1 MNNQKQQLIIGI
13 CMVLFFMGNSVL
25 TLAQD
30 SQKIWHWMEQL
41 GGPGWDIPNGIV
53 TDSKN
58 NVYIAG
64 GFTNQLQGNKK
75 TITSEGNRD
84 IYVARY
90 NDKGKLEW
98 LWQAGGVYLD
108 KIMAIKN
115 APDNDLYISGVIRG
129 EMKFGKRKIEG
140 DDKKLFVARINKR
153 GKADWV
159 TTIPFYNAASGYLLD
174 TDQSGNILL
183 GGVFADTLH
192 CSGNDLISQGH
203 NDVFLMRLLSD
214 GSVDQVKQ
222 IGTKG
227 AEKLTA
233 LSLDSLGNVYLT
245 GSYEKTLSIDA
256 LELEANGKHLEQNN
270 FILQLDSTLKAVW
283 AKPISSTSYTE
294 VRGMVC
300 NKNNQL
306 YLSGN
311 FNHNLSIDTLNY
323 EAKGLNDFFV
333 CRADTSGN
341 ITWIK
346 TFGGKYS
353 DNVSDMKLNHLGGA
367 MITGSFNDTLYLDTL
382 MINTQSVNKDAF
394 IAQLDTAGMVTWTE
408 AIHGEGGSASSGAT
422 LDSKGNLYL
431 MGSFNGMIKAGS
443 QELET
448 LGDEDIFVAKY
459 YNCPEVNNAIEAPQ
473 YLCQGSSVTL
483 SVANSY
489 SNIIWNDT
497 LKDVN
502 ELQVFEPGLY
512 HVNMVDKRGC
522 VVSDTVSITEVMA
535 QEFTLGNDTA
545 MLISDPLELLGPDHA
560 FAYLW
565 NTGSNNQSILASS
578 EDGQPGKYQY
588 ELTITDSLGCH
599 WSDDIKIEFYTLPEY
614 ADLSEGERLIT
625 MFPNPVQE
633 SFTWMLETNKE
644 VQITVEILDGGGM
657 VKYHEKL
664 MRYQPGQQMKVEASS
679 LNPGIYYFSVISN
692 DKRITKKFVKE

>member
-1 MNNQKQQLIIGI
+1 MSKIIKTI
-13 CMVLFFMGNSVL
+13 SFWCLAALCLNMH
-25 TLAQD
+25 AQD

-64 GFTNQLQGNKK
+64 GFTDQLQGNKK

-98 LWQAGGVYLD
+98 LWQAGGEYLD

-115 APDNDLYISGVIRG
+115 APDNDLYITGIIRG
-129 EMKFGKRKIEG
+129 EMKFGKQKIEG
-140 DDKKLFVARINKR
+140 ESKKLFVARINKR

-159 TTIPFYNAASGYLLD
+159 TTIPFYDAASGYLLD
-174 TDQSGNILL
+174 TDKNGNILL

-192 CSGNDLISQGH
+192 CSSKDVISQGH
-203 NDVFLMRLLSD
+203 NDIFLIRFLTD

-245 GSYEKTLSIDA
+245 GSYKKTLSIDA
-256 LELEANGKHLEQNN
+256 LEIEAQGKQLEQNN

-283 AKPISSTSYTE
+283 AKPILSTSYAE
-294 VRGMVC
+294 VTGMVC
-300 NKNNQL
+300 NDNNQL

-311 FNHNLSIDTLNY
+311 FNHHLSIDTLEY
-323 EAKGLNDFFV
+323 EAKGRSDFFV
-333 CRADTSGN
+333 CKTDTTGN
-341 ITWIK
+341 IKWFK
-346 TFGGKYS
+346 TFGGKFS
-353 DNVSDMKLNHLGGA
+353 DNVRDIKLNRLGGA
-367 MITGSFNDTLYLDTL
+367 MITGSFNDTLYMDTL
-382 MINTQSVNKDAF
+382 MLNTQSVNKEAF

-408 AIHGEGGSASSGAT
+408 VIHGEGGSASNGAT
-422 LDSKGNLYL
+422 LDSRGNLYL
-431 MGSFNGMIKAGS
+431 MGSFNGKIKAGS

-459 YNCPEVNNAIEAPQ
+459 YNCPEVNDAIESPE
-473 YLCQGSSVTL
+473 YLCEGSSITL
-483 SVANSY
+483 SVANGY

-502 ELQVFEPGLY
+502 EMMVYEPGLY

-522 VVSDTVSITEVMA
+522 VVADTVSITEVMA
-535 QEFTLGNDTA
+535 QEFSLGNDTA
-545 MLISDPLELLGPDHA
+545 MLVSDQKELTGPDRA

-565 NTGSNNQSILASS
+565 NDGSNNQTLLAYS
-578 EDGQPGKYQY
+578 ETGEPGKYLY
-588 ELTITDSLGCH
+588 ELTITDSLGCN
-599 WSDDIKIEFYTLPEY
+599 WSDDIKIEFYTMPDY

-625 MFPNPVQE
+625 MFPNPVKE

-644 VQITVEILDGGGM
+644 VQIAVEILDGGGM

-664 MRYQPGQQMKVEASS
+664 MRYQPGQQMKVEASG
-679 LNPGIYYFSVISN
+679 LNPGIYYFSVLSN
-692 DKRITKKFVKE
+692 EKRITKKFVKE